1 MPLRRRLSIIA
12 AASVGIAILAATSH
26 VDGQSRYRNTAVT
39 GPSGP
44 RTADQPA

>member
-1 MPLRRRLSIIA
+1 LILLPTKVAHTL
-12 AASVGIAILAATSH
+12 LAATSH
-26 VDGQSRYRNTAVT
+26 FDSQSRYRNTAVT